1 MTNVDRDNKTA
12 MLFRSYNGT
21 VPNDTISIGIELL
34 FHRQKSHRGLRFGMA
49 DNLKFVIQRK

>member
-1 MTNVDRDNKTA
+1 VTNVDRQNKTA

-21 VPNDTISIGIELL
+21 VPNDTISISIELQ
-34 FHRQKSHRGLRFGMA
+34 FYRQKSHSGFRFGMA